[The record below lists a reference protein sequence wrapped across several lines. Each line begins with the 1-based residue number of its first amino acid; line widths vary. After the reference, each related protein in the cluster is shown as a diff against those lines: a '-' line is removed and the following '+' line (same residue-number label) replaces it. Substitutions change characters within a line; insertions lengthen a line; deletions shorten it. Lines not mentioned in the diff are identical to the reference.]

1 MKFRP
6 PPMQPAFYGTGHL
19 ILWIVALGAIL
30 LSPILTALV
39 VSPETRYL
47 VMSKRVGPSDWHMN
61 EALKETGSL
70 DILVLGQF
78 KDADGD
84 RPLGPSRRCEYARR
98 PREV

>member
-19 ILWIVALGAIL
+19 VVWISALAAIL
-30 LSPILTALV
+30 LSPVLTALV

-61 EALKETGSL
+61 EVLKETRPL
-70 DILVLGQF
+70 DILALGN
-78 KDADGD
+78 
-84 RPLGPSRRCEYARR
+84 SRRRTGSDHSALRECARTPPR
-98 PREV
+98 PPTR